1 MATGPCKVLPITSGL
16 ALASS
21 VVIKPTCNNVGRRDR
36 FVHQTYMLEART
48 THGVVVLLNLHEDV
62 VFYNLLAT
70 AFAAKLMVG
79 SLYIC
84 SVLVAVVGM
93 TAERMP

>member
-1 MATGPCKVLPITSGL
+1 MATGPWKVLPIISGL
-16 ALASS
+16 AWASS
-21 VVIKPTCNNVGRRDR
+21 VVKPTCNNVGRRR
-36 FVHQTYMLEART
+36 HFAF

-62 VFYNLLAT
+62 VFYNLLAA
-70 AFAAKLMVG
+70 AFAAKLMVR